1 MKYAIDKLRRIEWL
15 HRLHAWY
22 YCAIRRPFAEFVQCL
37 WFCPIVRYRYRKQLV
52 CVQDKFGGKKIR
64 VLFPIS
70 NLAKW
75 KMQSL
80 YEAMRCSAHY
90 EPLMAL
96 TIMDVENDLPIEGK
110 RERLQQMR
118 VHFVGNGMGCVD
130 AYDFENGCAISF
142 DRFAPDIVFYQ
153 QPWRIADVQHPKSVS
168 LYALTCY
175 VPYYVENYGI
185 LDMACASVFHRT
197 LWIYF
202 CQNEMWAEEFRR
214 YQGRI
219 RRAGEIV
226 ASGHPMLDL
235 FSKGF
240 AVPGMSGCVIYAPH
254 WSCHVGECF
263 STFLETGE
271 TMLMLAKAH
280 PEIKWVFKPHPTLR
294 HTLINEGF
302 WAAEKVDAY
311 YSEWAKI
318 GEVCTGGDYMS
329 LFCSSRAMITDCAS
343 FLVEYAC
350 TGKPI
355 VHLVPEKIKYPPHPI
370 SAGLFASYYQ
380 ARSVD
385 ELESVFE
392 SVVLRGEDPKK
403 ELRLAK
409 VREMNLCNNNAAK
422 NIVNYL
428 DGVLGAVGT

>member
-1 MKYAIDKLRRIEWL
+1 M
-15 HRLHAWY
+15 
-22 YCAIRRPFAEFVQCL
+22 
-37 WFCPIVRYRYRKQLV
+37 
-52 CVQDKFGGKKIR
+52 
-64 VLFPIS
+64 LFPIS
-70 NLAKW
+70 NLSKW

-80 YEAMRCSAHY
+80 FEAMQSLAHY

-96 TIMDVENDLPIEGK
+96 TIIDIENDLSREGK

-118 VHFVGNGMGCVD
+118 EHFTGKGMGCVD
-130 AYDFENGCAISF
+130 AYDLENDCAIPF
-142 DRFAPDIVFYQ
+142 DRFAPDIVFNQ
-153 QPWRIADVQHPKSVS
+153 QPWRIAAVQHPKSVS
-168 LYALTCY
+168 RYALTCY

-185 LDMACASVFHRT
+185 LDMACASVFHRM
-197 LWIYF
+197 LWVYF
-202 CQNEMWAEEFRR
+202 CQNEMWAKEFRR

-219 RRAGEIV
+219 RRAGKIV

-235 FSKGF
+235 FSKCVGS
-240 AVPGMSGCVIYAPH
+240 PEQSGCVIYAPH

-271 TMLMLAKAH
+271 MVLRLAKAH

-294 HTLINEGF
+294 HTLIEEGF
-302 WAAEKVDAY
+302 WSTEKVDSY
-311 YSEWAKI
+311 YSEWAEI
-318 GEVCTGGDYMS
+318 GVVCTSGDYIS
-329 LFCSSRAMITDCAS
+329 LFSSSRAMITDCAS

-380 ARSVD
+380 VRSAE
-385 ELESVFE
+385 ELKVAFE
-392 SVVLRGEDPKK
+392 KIILRGEDPKK

-409 VREMNLCNNNAAK
+409 VREMNLCNSNAAR
-422 NIVNYL
+422 NIVEYL
-428 DGVLGAVGT
+428 DGVLGEVNA